1 MSSNLNPFD
10 ALDNVQSSYRSYVET
25 FQNVDDE
32 TINAWIENRI
42 QNGKVLWKEPF
53 VQLNQRFQY
62 GDALEDF
69 VADGRLHEDI
79 LDVFTG
85 ADGEPIEPYK
95 HQTEAIQ
102 SIQAGNNTIVSTGT
116 GSGKSFA
123 FGIPIVSHCLEAME
137 QGEDGIKAIIVYPMN
152 ALANSQYEDFAERL
166 DGTGLKLGLYTG
178 DTPYNPDSEQE
189 FLQRF
194 GRNESYDSELIS
206 REEMQRNPPD
216 ILMTNYVMLD
226 LILTRLSDKQ
236 LFPDSHDGALQHLV
250 LDEIHTYTGQQG
262 ADVAALVRRLREHT
276 GVGEDLCCIGTS
288 ATVQSGEGLDADEEI
303 TDFASR
309 IFGTDVS
316 ADAVVRESLYNIEFT
331 DGEGLPDSINVSASD
346 ITSFDGDLKDAIALA
361 GQLTTADLD
370 HVDSPDVL
378 GEVLLGHPTV
388 EFLQRELSEQSQQV
402 ISEGETKDSEDL
414 VDAYCEKLRPDA
426 TKTGAE
432 RELTATLL
440 VGTVATTEIQGED
453 QPIFV
458 PKLHSFFSQGS
469 NLVACLTDHTLNDSE
484 PHLSDSGDI
493 ECRYCSENYDQ
504 RRRAFQLSFC
514 RSCGQEYY
522 TVLRSEEGH
531 LESREVS
538 DLSTENEEQAGYVMR
553 GDWDSDEIQFPMQ
566 WLDDSGML
574 RDNWEEARPKPVMY
588 CPKHNRLTDGHR
600 RQGKLDCGCFS
611 SQGVEATWVKAPFL
625 FCAECGVHHSRRGR
639 SMELSKMFQF
649 GSVGRSTAMDVLVG
663 GTLQNLPDGQQ
674 KTIAFSDNRQ
684 DTALQA
690 AHINNLFQ
698 RIKFRRALYQAV
710 KDTDGLGL
718 TNTGDQT
725 FEILE
730 DAGTL
735 PEALPSSRFGIE
747 SDAENRYSNYLQFQA
762 LLELRK
768 SQQRGQQ
775 SLEEVGLIE
784 VDYENLGK
792 FAALDDP
799 WEGIPMLE
807 DAEPDVRHE
816 YVQGFLDLFRRA
828 SAVSHDF
835 FTDFADFKR
844 KNLSKLPD
852 ETLFHKQQFFRLP
865 QGFSDE
871 TDTSGTEKVRRL
883 THPRSRHVKWT
894 KRSLGVDKDR
904 AADII
909 DAVVDLLS
917 DPEELPLLKQENIQ
931 YVGPA
936 YMLKPSYIRIH
947 PHDPTDVSVCP
958 KCKTVVTR
966 EKLNLCISYSCGGV
980 VPESGDL
987 TDSYFHDLYSR
998 GFGEAVEILAAEHSG
1013 QVEGDER
1020 RELETRFRESD
1031 ELNTIV
1037 CTPTMELGI
1046 DIGDLSSVFMRNVP
1060 PNPSNYSQRA
1070 GRAGRQNQP
1079 SIVSTFCGSGFGR
1092 QSHDQYFYQRPQRII
1107 SGEIS
1112 PPTFLL
1118 DNEDLIRSHI
1128 NSLVLEVIEE
1138 KLFGKINQILDIN
1151 PEQNSYPVY
1160 ESYLDDVE
1168 AAVAA
1173 NKTAIISAVKS
1184 AFSRELASE
1193 DSYDWFAE
1201 DVIESHVNGFVQR
1214 FDEAFDPWRQEYA
1227 RLYRQRRRLSKKAD
1241 VQKLSYHENRE
1252 REAIEQRMEDMR
1264 DGGQRFYTYQY
1275 LRSQGFL
1282 PNFGFPRS
1290 SCTLSFQTRKDDIQ
1304 RDESKAIREFAP
1316 RNHVYY
1322 RGQRY
1327 GVQYANPRTQDA
1339 EPITRSAI
1347 VCPECDTIIMGKE
1360 AEQAGACHVCG
1371 ESFTGIHPNPDVM
1384 ALPDQ
1389 RARSE
1394 ENITSDDEERKREGY
1409 DIDSYYEQTD
1419 NATKYSLKSKEV
1431 GDTAVTYEKSARIIT
1446 VNGGISGREDDE
1458 LEGFALCGECNRW
1471 LTSES
1476 QIEKHLGE
1484 DGCYANAD
1492 PENIERGIELYVEG
1506 NHDTITLTTP
1516 LPEDLQ
1522 SEQKDEFYTTLREAL
1537 YQGILV
1543 EFDLDEQELE
1553 SFIKPPTDQD
1563 TDHQRIIIH
1572 ETSEGGAGALNAL
1585 MDETRLSRAFEEAID
1600 VLHGNDSDGCERACY
1615 DCLMSYY
1622 NQREHGLLNRHV
1634 VLPWF
1639 ESRTSLTLDLES
1651 PQESDDEQRYKQL
1664 KSACDSGL
1672 EIEVLDAIKDAGF
1685 ELPNE
1690 AQKTI
1695 YDGDEPIAKPD
1706 FYYELSKEP
1715 IAIFV
1720 DGPDHEKQHIKADDR
1735 EKRNQLRQMNYRVVA
1750 VEDPDKVNDIWP
1762 LY

>member
-1 MSSNLNPFD
+1 
-10 ALDNVQSSYRSYVET
+10 
-25 FQNVDDE
+25 
-32 TINAWIENRI
+32 
-42 QNGKVLWKEPF
+42 
-53 VQLNQRFQY
+53 
-62 GDALEDF
+62 
-69 VADGRLHEDI
+69 
-79 LDVFTG
+79 
-85 ADGEPIEPYK
+85 
-95 HQTEAIQ
+95 
-102 SIQAGNNTIVSTGT
+102 
-116 GSGKSFA
+116 
-123 FGIPIVSHCLEAME
+123 
-137 QGEDGIKAIIVYPMN
+137 
-152 ALANSQYEDFAERL
+152 
-166 DGTGLKLGLYTG
+166 
-178 DTPYNPDSEQE
+178 
-189 FLQRF
+189 
-194 GRNESYDSELIS
+194 
-206 REEMQRNPPD
+206 
-216 ILMTNYVMLD
+216 
-226 LILTRLSDKQ
+226 
-236 LFPDSHDGALQHLV
+236 
-250 LDEIHTYTGQQG
+250 
-262 ADVAALVRRLREHT
+262 
-276 GVGEDLCCIGTS
+276 
-288 ATVQSGEGLDADEEI
+288 
-303 TDFASR
+303 
-309 IFGTDVS
+309 
-316 ADAVVRESLYNIEFT
+316 
-331 DGEGLPDSINVSASD
+331 
-346 ITSFDGDLKDAIALA
+346 
-361 GQLTTADLD
+361 
-370 HVDSPDVL
+370 
-378 GEVLLGHPTV
+378 
-388 EFLQRELSEQSQQV
+388 
-402 ISEGETKDSEDL
+402 
-414 VDAYCEKLRPDA
+414 
-426 TKTGAE
+426 
-432 RELTATLL
+432 
-440 VGTVATTEIQGED
+440 
-453 QPIFV
+453 
-458 PKLHSFFSQGS
+458 
-469 NLVACLTDHTLNDSE
+469 
-484 PHLSDSGDI
+484 
-493 ECRYCSENYDQ
+493 
-504 RRRAFQLSFC
+504 
-514 RSCGQEYY
+514 
-522 TVLRSEEGH
+522 

-538 DLSTENEEQAGYVMR
+538 DIAPEDGEQAGYVMR
-553 GDWDSDEIQFPMQ
+553 GDWDSDEVQFPVQ

-588 CPKHNRLTDGHR
+588 CPEHNRLTPGHR
-600 RQGKLDCGCFS
+600 RQGQLDCGCFG

-663 GTLQNLPDGQQ
+663 STLQNLPEGQQ

-710 KDTDGLGL
+710 KQATNGVGL
-718 TNTGDQT
+718 TDIGDQI
-725 FEILE
+725 FDVLE
-730 DAGTL
+730 EVDMI
-735 PEALPSSRFGIE
+735 PEALPSDRFGPE
-747 SDAENRYSNYLQFQA
+747 PDAKRRYINYLLFQT
-762 LLELRK
+762 LLDLRK

-784 VDYENLGK
+784 VNYKRLSR

-799 WEGIPMLE
+799 WEGVPILE
-807 DAEPDVRHE
+807 DAEPDVRRE

-828 SAVSHDF
+828 SAVSHHH
-835 FTDFADFKR
+835 FTDFGDFKR
-844 KNLSKLPD
+844 ENISKLPD

-894 KRSLGVDKDR
+894 TRSLDVDEDR
-904 AADII
+904 AAEVI

-917 DPEELPLLKQENIQ
+917 DPDELPLLEQQKIQ
-931 YVGPA
+931 YVGQA
-936 YMLKPSYIRIH
+936 YMLKPDYIRIH

-966 EKLNLCISYSCGGV
+966 DNLDLCISYSCGSV
-980 VPESGDL
+980 VPEPGDL
-987 TDSYFHDLYSR
+987 TDSYFHDLYTR
-998 GFGEAVEILAAEHSG
+998 RFGEAVEILAAEHSG
-1013 QVEGDER
+1013 QVEGDDR
-1020 RELETRFRESD
+1020 RELETRFREED

-1079 SIVSTFCGSGFGR
+1079 SVVSTFCGSGFGR

-1138 KLFGKINQILDIN
+1138 KLFGSINQILEIK
-1151 PEQNSYPVY
+1151 PEQNSYPVI
-1160 ESYLDDVE
+1160 ESYLEDLE

-1173 NKTAIISAVKS
+1173 NESAIINAVKS

-1193 DSYDWFAE
+1193 DSYDWLTD
-1201 DVIESHVNGFVQR
+1201 DVIGSHVDGFVQR

-1241 VQKLSYHENRE
+1241 VEKLSYHERRE
-1252 REAIEQRMEDMR
+1252 RDAIEQRMEDMR
-1264 DGGQRFYTYQY
+1264 EGGQRFYTYQY

-1290 SCTLSFQTRKDDIQ
+1290 NCTLSFQTRKDDIQ
-1304 RDESKAIREFAP
+1304 RDESRAIREFAP

-1322 RGQRY
+1322 RGERY

-1347 VCPECDTIIMGKE
+1347 VCPACDTIIMGEE

-1371 ESFTGIHPNPDVM
+1371 ESFSGIHPNPNVM

-1389 RARSE
+1389 RAMSE
-1394 ENITSDDEERKREGY
+1394 QNITSDDEERKRKGY

-1419 NATKYSLKSKEV
+1419 DATKYTLKSENV
-1431 GDTAVTYEKSARIIT
+1431 DDTAVTYEPSARIVT
-1446 VNGGISGREDDE
+1446 VNSGINSDDNE
-1458 LEGFALCGECNRW
+1458 IDGFALCGECNRW

-1476 QIEKHLGE
+1476 QIEDHLGE

-1543 EFDLDEQELE
+1543 EFDLDEQEIE
-1553 SFIKPPTDQD
+1553 SFTKPPTDPD
-1563 TDHQRIIIH
+1563 TDNQRIIIH

-1639 ESRTSLTLDLES
+1639 ESRMSLTLDVEES
-1651 PQESDDEQRYKQL
+1651 RESTDGARYEQL
-1664 KSACDSGL
+1664 KSACDSSL
-1672 EIEVLDAIKDAGF
+1672 EIAVLDAIRDGGF
-1685 ELPNE
+1685 DLPDE
-1690 AQKTI
+1690 AQKII

-1706 FYYELSKEP
+1706 FYYEPSGRP
-1715 IAIFV
+1715 IAVFV

-1750 VEDPDKVNDIWP
+1750 VEDPDNVVDIWP